1 MNDLS
6 CTWDLLAGL
15 KEARD
20 RAPDE
25 KRDVNDALQEAID
38 ATCLKINE
46 AFARQEKVR
55 ARLRA

>member
-6 CTWDLLAGL
+6 CTWDMLAGL
-15 KEARD
+15 KDARD
-20 RAPDE
+20 RAPKDS
-25 KRDVNDALQEAID
+25 RDVNDALQEAIE